1 MFTNNTK
8 KYGAM
13 EPDLFE
19 VEREDI
25 MIEDAE
31 VEKNGR
37 LGESTIGTFLREY
50 IEEKEFALST
60 EPEDRMSGSG
70 ITSFLDSLI
79 STSSFFC
86 SDQEVGRVLLTET
99 MHQKVKYGSLTPEM
113 RKKCDEARRVK
124 LAKLMKY
131 DTYDMVRKENVPAG
145 ATVLDMLVVD
155 TLKMKAGGEREF
167 KARAVARR
175 DQDLRQSVE
184 TTTYSCPPDS
194 VHFVLLAALASP
206 NYRKNSIASVDCQNA
221 YL

>member
-1 MFTNNTK
+1 MFTNNMK
-8 KYGAM
+8 KYGAV

-25 MIEDAE
+25 VIEDVE
-31 VEKNGR
+31 VKKNGR
-37 LGESTIGTFLREY
+37 LGESTISTLLREY
-50 IEEKEFALST
+50 IKEKEFALSI
-60 EPEDRMSGSG
+60 EPEDRMLGSG
-70 ITSFLDSLI
+70 VTSFLDSLI

-99 MHQKVKYGSLTPEM
+99 THQKVKYGSLTPEI
-113 RKKCDEARRVK
+113 RKKCDEARRAE

-131 DTYDMVRKENVPAG
+131 DTYDTVRKENVPAG

-167 KARAVARR
+167 KARAVARG
-175 DQDLRQSVE
+175 DQDPRQGVE
-184 TTTYSCPPDS
+184 TATCGCPPDS

-206 NYRKNSIASVDCQNA
+206 NYGKNSITSVDC
-221 YL
+221 